1 MDARTIPDLLR
12 HARETHRKPNAFL
25 VRRAGVWVPVSIE
38 TFASQAA
45 AASGW
50 LRAQGVKPGDR
61 VAIMS
66 ESRYE
71 WVVAD
76 IAIVS
81 MGAISVPFYPT
92 LPAVQI
98 APLVADSGV
107 IGAFVSSAAQEEKL
121 KLVQVEIAADATS
134 DGARPEALRF
144 VWNFDESGL
153 PETPGN
159 GAGPAYDPEPDDVAT
174 IIYTSGTTGVPKG
187 VMLTHANIAA
197 EVVTALTT
205 WKLNRDDI
213 YLSFLPLS
221 HVLERCSGFYTMLHA
236 GVTIAYAESFDKLP
250 RDLREVCPTVLIAV
264 PRLYEKVI
272 GRAIETAEGAGRFT
286 RSIFQNAYRV
296 AVEVGRLKNEGK
308 AIPPWTVLERA
319 IGFALVYG
327 KIARGLGGRTR
338 LRVSG
343 GAPLNRDVAFFYRGA
358 GLPVHEG
365 YGLTET
371 SSGISVNTFERH
383 KVGTVG
389 PVFPGIEV
397 RTAEDGELL
406 VRGAVVMKGYWQ
418 KPKETAETL
427 VGGWLHTGDIGA
439 VDPEGFLCITDRKK
453 DLLVTSVGKKVAPQP
468 IEAALKASQ
477 RIQEA
482 LVLGDGQKF
491 VAALIVP
498 APGATREAI
507 AEDVDR
513 VNGTLAQF
521 ERIKRFELI
530 PDDMTVEKGLMTPS
544 LKLKRKAVVEHHREV
559 VEKLFRGA

>member
-1 MDARTIPDLLR
+1 MDVQNLPDLLR
-12 HARETHRKPNAFL
+12 HARETHHKTNAFL
-25 VRRAGVWVPVSIE
+25 VRRAGVWVPVSVD
-38 TFASQAA
+38 TFAAQAA
-45 AASGW
+45 AAGAW
-50 LRAQGVKPGDR
+50 LRAQGVRPGDR
-61 VAIMS
+61 VAILS

-76 IAIVS
+76 MAIVS

-92 LPAVQI
+92 LPAGQI

-121 KLVQVEIAADATS
+121 KLVQAEVAAAP
-134 DGARPEALRF
+134 GAAEGRAPALRF
-144 VWNFDESGL
+144 VWNFDSSGL
-153 PETPGN
+153 PAAES
-159 GAGPAYDPEPDDVAT
+159 AGYAPPPQPDDIAT

-187 VMLTHANIAA
+187 VMLTHANIVS
-197 EVVTALTT
+197 EVVIALTT
-205 WKLNRDDI
+205 WKLSQDDV

-221 HVLERCSGFYTMLHA
+221 HVLERCSGFYTMLYA
-236 GVTIAYAESFDKLP
+236 GVTVAYAESFDKLP
-250 RDLREVCPTVLIAV
+250 RDLREVRPTVLIAV

-272 GRAIETAEGAGRFT
+272 ARAIETAEGAGQFT
-286 RSIFQNAYRV
+286 KSIFQNAYRV

-308 AIPPWTVLERA
+308 PIPPWTALERTV
-319 IGFALVYG
+319 GFALVYG

-343 GAPLNRDVAFFYRGA
+343 GAPLSHDVALFYRGA
-358 GLPVHEG
+358 GLPIHEG

-371 SSGISVNTFERH
+371 SGGISVNTFERH
-383 KVGTVG
+383 REGTVG
-389 PVFPGIEV
+389 PLFPGIEG
-397 RTAEDGELL
+397 RTAEDGELMI
-406 VRGAVVMKGYWQ
+406 RGPVVMKGYWQ
-418 KPKETAETL
+418 KPEETDETL
-427 VGGWLHTGDIGA
+427 EAGWLHTGDIGA
-439 VDPEGFLCITDRKK
+439 LDADGFLRITDRKK
-453 DLLVTSVGKKVAPQP
+453 DLLVTSVGKKIAPQP
-468 IEAALKASQ
+468 IEAALKSSPHIA
-477 RIQEA
+477 EA

-544 LKLKRKAVVEHHREV
+544 LKLKRKAVVEHHREA

>member
-1 MDARTIPDLLR
+1 MDVQTIPDLLR

-38 TFASQAA
+38 TYAAQAA
-45 AASGW
+45 SAGAW
-50 LRAQGVKPGDR
+50 LRAQGVRPGDR
-61 VAIMS
+61 VAILS

-76 IAIVS
+76 MAIVS
-81 MGAISVPFYPT
+81 MGAVSVPFYPT
-92 LPAVQI
+92 LPAGQI
-98 APLVADSGV
+98 APLVADSGIV
-107 IGAFVSSAAQEEKL
+107 GAFVSSNEQEEKL
-121 KLVQVEIAADATS
+121 KLVQSERA
-134 DGARPEALRF
+134 GASEALRF
-144 VWNFDESGL
+144 VWNFDASGL
-153 PETPGN
+153 PEAPA
-159 GAGPAYDPEPDDVAT
+159 GAGDVPLPRPDDLAT
-174 IIYTSGTTGVPKG
+174 IIYTSGTTGTPKG
-187 VMLTHANIAA
+187 VMLTHSNIVS
-197 EVVTALTT
+197 EVVISLTT
-205 WKLNRDDI
+205 WKLNQDDI

-221 HVLERCSGFYTMLHA
+221 HVLERASGFFTMLYA

-250 RDLREVCPTVLIAV
+250 RDLREVRPTVLIAV

-272 GRAIETAEGAGRFT
+272 ARAVETAAGAGQFT

-308 AIPPWTVLERA
+308 AVPPWTILERA

-343 GAPLNRDVAFFYRGA
+343 GAPLNRDVALFYRGA
-358 GLPVHEG
+358 GLAVHEG

-371 SSGISVNTFERH
+371 SSAISVNTSERQR
-383 KVGTVG
+383 VGTVG
-389 PVFPGIEV
+389 PLFPGIEV

-406 VRGAVVMKGYWQ
+406 VRGPVVMKGYWQ
-418 KPKETAETL
+418 KPEDTREAL
-427 VGGWLHTGDIGA
+427 DGGWLHTGDIGA
-439 VDPEGFLCITDRKK
+439 LDADGFLRITDRKK

-468 IEAALKASQ
+468 IEAALKASP
-477 RIQEA
+477 RITEA

-544 LKLKRKAVVEHHREV
+544 LKLKRKAVVEHHREA